1 MKKNITHKI
10 PEPSV
15 NPPHSG
21 SGFWEEGMP
30 YIVENLMNKNYGME
44 GIDLVKY
51 KQKFILASYHLNDF
65 LR

>member
-1 MKKNITHKI
+1 MKKNITDRI
-10 PEPSV
+10 PELSV
-15 NPPHSG
+15 NFPSLRLQR
-21 SGFWEEGMP
+21 EEGMP
-30 YIVENLMNKNYGME
+30 YIVGNLINNNYGME